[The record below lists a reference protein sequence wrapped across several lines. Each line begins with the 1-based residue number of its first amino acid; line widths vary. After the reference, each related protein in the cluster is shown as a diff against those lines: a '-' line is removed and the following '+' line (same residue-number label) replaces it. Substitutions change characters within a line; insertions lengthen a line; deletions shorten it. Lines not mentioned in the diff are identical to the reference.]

1 MTTSWAEVQKRAAI
15 PGSVVLQQF
24 MAQRSGLRNVSYS
37 DSVMEA
43 FGVSNAASGAAVNA
57 TSAMRVSAVFACV
70 QRIAGAIATL
80 PLHVYERT
88 TDGGRKRVDQP
99 IWWLLNEQPTARYSA
114 ASHWEH
120 TTGGVLLRGDGFTFI
135 GRDPMG
141 NIKELIPLPWSAVDV
156 QRDKTQVGGAL
167 KYYVNDVKKF
177 GVDASDMLHFPGFG
191 FDGTRAMSV
200 IQWAARNATGTA
212 MAMDEYAGRF
222 FANGAH
228 PSIVLQTD
236 SKMNKDQIDK
246 LQSAFANKYS
256 GIENAHKMPMVLTE
270 GLKAQTLS
278 LDAVDSQLLEAR
290 KFQVIDIARAFG
302 VPPHMIGETS
312 ASTSW
317 GSGIE
322 SMGRAFV
329 TYTLQPHLVRIEQ
342 ELNRKLWPTRT
353 RYFVEFDRDALIEGD
368 SAAQAS
374 YFRAAIGGPG
384 SGRGWMTVDEIR
396 KKKNLPPVGGEF
408 GEVYDP
414 AVQAK
419 QDPPPAPEPDP
430 AGAEDTPDP
439 AAEAMAIMALSV
451 ARNADSNATL
461 AAAIGVMA
469 AREAVPGVTNVTVE
483 PTQVNIAP
491 TQVTIEPA
499 VTNIAP
505 AAITVE
511 AHMPQARKIEK
522 TPVRDPVTNLVTKII
537 ETEVE

>member
-1 MTTSWAEVQKRAAI
+1 MTTTWAEVQKRAAI

-24 MAQRSGLRNVSYS
+24 MAQRGALRNVTYS

-43 FGVSNAASGAAVNA
+43 FGVAASGATVTP

-80 PLHVYERT
+80 PIHVYERT

-99 IWWLLNEQPTARYSA
+99 VWWLLNEQPTLRYSA

-120 TTGGVLLRGDGFTFI
+120 VTAGFLLRGDGFTFM

-141 NIKELIPLPWSAVDV
+141 NVKELIPLPWSAVDV
-156 QRDKTQVGGAL
+156 VRDGNRL
-167 KYYVNDVKKF
+167 KYFVNDVARF
-177 GVDASDMLHFPGFG
+177 GVDSSDMLHFPGFG
-191 FDGTRAMSV
+191 FDGVRSMSV
-200 IQWAARNATGTA
+200 INWAARNATGTA
-212 MAMDEYAGRF
+212 MAMDEYSGRF

-228 PSIVLQTD
+228 PSLVLQTD

-246 LQSAFANKYS
+246 LQTAFANKYA
-256 GIENAHKMPMVLTE
+256 GIENAHRMPMVLTE
-270 GLKAQTLS
+270 GLKAENLRIS
-278 LDAVDSQLLEAR
+278 AKDSQLLEAR
-290 KFQVIDIARAFG
+290 QFQVIDIARAFG

-353 RYFVEFDRDALIEGD
+353 KYFVEFDRDALFEGD

-384 SGRGWMTVDEIR
+384 SGRGWMSVDEIR
-396 KKKNLPPVGGEF
+396 KKKNLPPMGGDF
-408 GEVYDP
+408 AEVYDP
-414 AVQAK
+414 TVQAK
-419 QDPPPAPEPDP
+419 QDPPPAPEPDEDDK
-430 AGAEDTPDP
+430 EDTPDP
-439 AAEAMAIMALSV
+439 ATEAMASMALSV

-461 AAAIGVMA
+461 AAAIGAMA
-469 AREAVPGVTNVTVE
+469 AREPVPGVTNVTVE
-483 PTQVNIAP
+483 PAVVNIAP
-491 TQVTIEPA
+491 AQVTVEPS

-511 AHMPQARKIEK
+511 AHMPQARRTEK
-522 TPVRDPVTNLVTKII
+522 VPVRDPVTNLVTKII
-537 ETEVE
+537 ETDIEE